1 MALQCINLGLGLG
14 LGLGF
19 GIDLSLCGVLDGGVG
34 LGLGVKPLC
43 LGVKQLSGW
52 ADSCPPFIVH
62 YLHFNSIHHH
72 SFGTTA
78 HQQKRVSRN
87 DVILV
92 DEGTSWVQA
101 GQGFS
106 KLPKQ

>member
-1 MALQCINLGLGLG
+1 MTLQDLSLQNSAKTVACLVIPDMALQCINLG

-72 SFGTTA
+72 S
-78 HQQKRVSRN
+78 
-87 DVILV
+87 
-92 DEGTSWVQA
+92 
-101 GQGFS
+101 
-106 KLPKQ
+106 

>member
-1 MALQCINLGLGLG
+1 MAFQCINLG

-19 GIDLSLCGVLDGGVG
+19 GIDLSLCGVLDGGVGLG

-87 DVILV
+87 DVTLV
-92 DEGTSWVQA
+92 DEGTNWVQA

>member
-1 MALQCINLGLGLG
+1 MAVQCINLGLGLG
-14 LGLGF
+14 LGL
-19 GIDLSLCGVLDGGVG
+19 CGVLVGGVG
-34 LGLGVKPLC
+34 LGLGERPLC

-78 HQQKRVSRN
+78 HQPKRVSRN

-92 DEGTSWVQA
+92 DEGTN
-101 GQGFS
+101 
-106 KLPKQ
+106 